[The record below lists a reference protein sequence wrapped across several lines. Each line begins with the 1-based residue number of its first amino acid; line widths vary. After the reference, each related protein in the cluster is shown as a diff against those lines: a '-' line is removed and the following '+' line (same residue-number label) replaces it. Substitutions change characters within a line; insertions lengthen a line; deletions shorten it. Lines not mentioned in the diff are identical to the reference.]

1 LASDSLQDVCTPRV
15 LNGSKSAAVSETTR
29 MEIFG
34 SITLKIQSGG
44 KKTFNR
50 IRMRVNLLRLFWEIA
65 EKSTAGKNR
74 NSSLVDKR
82 KKTAPG
88 NRK

>member
-1 LASDSLQDVCTPRV
+1 
-15 LNGSKSAAVSETTR
+15 

-50 IRMRVNLLRLFWEIA
+50 IRMRVNLLGLFWEIG
-65 EKSTAGKNR
+65 EKSW
-74 NSSLVDKR
+74 
-82 KKTAPG
+82 KKQ
-88 NRK
+88 K

>member
-1 LASDSLQDVCTPRV
+1 MAVRALQSVKPHGWRSLGQY
-15 LNGSKSAAVSETTR
+15 LS
-29 MEIFG
+29 
-34 SITLKIQSGG
+34 IQSGG

-82 KKTAPG
+82 KKTAPS